1 MVGWSGETLNFFKQH
16 FVTTPR
22 DDWILIVWNWKNS
35 RRIVAEEA
43 YASQYI
49 SQFLSRLITHLEL

>member
-1 MVGWSGETLNFFKQH
+1 M
-16 FVTTPR
+16 
-22 DDWILIVWNWKNS
+22 NS

-43 YASQYI
+43 YSSQYI